1 MEEDH
6 ALKGPTKQAPW
17 ITFNAV
23 NSGDSQACIEIL
35 AEKFNI
41 DINPGMSD
49 DDKAVYEAFRALIE
63 DRLIPMMALERF
75 YFLKVS
81 YKDQNPSLES
91 LAFGQLATLT

>member
-49 DDKAVYEAFRALIE
+49 DDKAV
-63 DRLIPMMALERF
+63 
-75 YFLKVS
+75 
-81 YKDQNPSLES
+81 
-91 LAFGQLATLT
+91 